1 MQLELQILSLQK
13 QLFLLQ
19 MVFHSFQDTPLWLWS
34 TVGDNVSLKLQKD
47 HSLLFT
53 TEEQKCG
60 LSQMHYVAQ
69 NAFMSCTYN
78 QVLYT

>member
-19 MVFHSFQDTPLWLWS
+19 MALHSFQDTPLWLWS

-53 TEEQKCG
+53 TAEQKCRQ
-60 LSQMHYVAQ
+60 SQMHYVAQ
-69 NAFMSCTYN
+69 KAFMPCTYN
-78 QVLYT
+78 EVLHT